1 MSYRAPTKSRGG
13 RGRGP
18 PSRGGGRGGGGRTS
32 TTYAGARGGYGTG
45 GGPEEPKP
53 HVQLCS
59 YYTSQGHCERGDGCN
74 FQHVIKMHK
83 TIVNSDPDP
92 STAGG
97 SSSSHRSSYD
107 HRGGYA
113 SQTVNMFPTSDI
125 ALWND
130 PAAAGALKI
139 FTASHD
145 GHWRLYNTAT
155 GFSKEVQHN
164 MGGKVNT
171 ILVESN
177 FLFCGFEGTSV
188 KLPGVKVGMIFAWNL
203 GNPGEP
209 PIELHMHETAPYAHA
224 SGVTC
229 FITEGDMCVSGGHDC
244 SIRVWK
250 YDTTVNAGKGGFKL
264 MQTLCGH
271 AGEITGLVIVGTML
285 WSCSTDMTIRLW
297 DSAANWECKYVI
309 TQTTQGNAATPV
321 ALPPNGQQQGVG
333 VGHADAITGL
343 LHFESPAGNFV
354 LSSSLDGNVKVWN
367 SVNGECL
374 STTNYGVGVI
384 SMALTT
390 DLKNNPLL
398 IAGTAYGKI
407 MIRSLIQTATAPPMC
422 YLCAIDIHRTHCGHD
437 GPVKRVVAGPSNT
450 FYTAGD
456 DGNVIIFQITGDFGL

>member
-1 MSYRAPTKSRGG
+1 MSYRGSTKSRGG

-18 PSRGGGRGGGGRTS
+18 PSRGGGRGGRSSTS
-32 TTYAGARGGYGTG
+32 YGGARGAGGGYGAAD
-45 GGPEEPKP
+45 EPKP
-53 HVQLCS
+53 HIQLCS

-92 STAGG
+92 SSTSG
-97 SSSSHRSSYD
+97 SSSSGSNRSSYN
-107 HRGGYA
+107 RGGGYG
-113 SQTVNMFPTSDI
+113 SQTAVTMFPTSDI

-130 PAAAGALKI
+130 PSVGALKI

-171 ILVESN
+171 VLVQSN

-188 KLPGVKVGMIFAWNL
+188 KLPGVTVGMIFAWNL

-244 SIRVWK
+244 AIRVWK
-250 YDTTVNAGKGGFKL
+250 FDATVNAGKGGFKL
-264 MQTLCGH
+264 INTLCGH

-285 WSCSTDMTIRLW
+285 WSCAMDMTIRLW

-309 TQTTQGNAATPV
+309 TQTTQGNAATPM
-321 ALPPNGQQQGVG
+321 ALPPNGQQGTG
-333 VGHADAITGL
+333 VGHTDAITGL
-343 LHFESPAGNFV
+343 LHFESAAGNFV

-407 MIRSLIQTATAPPMC
+407 MIRSLIQTATTAPMC
-422 YLCAIDIHRTHCGHD
+422 YLCAIDTHRTHCGHD
-437 GPVKRVVAGPSNT
+437 GPVKRVIAGPSNT